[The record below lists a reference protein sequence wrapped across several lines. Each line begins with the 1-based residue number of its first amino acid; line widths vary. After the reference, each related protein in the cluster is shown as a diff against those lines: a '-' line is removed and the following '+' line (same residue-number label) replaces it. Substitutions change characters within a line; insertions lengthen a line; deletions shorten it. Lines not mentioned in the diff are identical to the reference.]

1 MKKRKLQ
8 SNSSSSLMKDEA
20 RAVNA
25 LLSMDRTSRLLT
37 MALSMPQV
45 QNLFRKITKR
55 KQVLCLHDKFD
66 IWKYQTIAWTEEK
79 RIKKHI
85 QSLKAVIIQCCAR
98 KYLARKKT
106 NLKRTERMIKVEK
119 VRIVSCIKMQC
130 MIRKYFARR
139 KVALVREHKRK
150 TNVNYCALRIQ
161 KVFRGYLGRGI
172 IILMHR
178 QKLIRL
184 LRNWANGITMN
195 LLHISGID

>member
-1 MKKRKLQ
+1 
-8 SNSSSSLMKDEA
+8 MKDEA

-25 LLSMDRTSRLLT
+25 LLSMDRTSRLVT
-37 MALSMPQV
+37 MALSMPQI
-45 QNLFRKITKR
+45 QNLFRKLTKR
-55 KQVLCLHDKFD
+55 KQVLCLHDKFE
-66 IWKYQTIAWTEEK
+66 IWKYQTTAWTEEK
-79 RIKKHI
+79 RVKRHI

-98 KYLARKKT
+98 KYLARKKV
-106 NLKRTERMIKVEK
+106 NLKRIERIIKVEK
-119 VRIVSCIKMQC
+119 IRNVSCTKIQC

-139 KVALVREHKRK
+139 KVALIREHRWK
-150 TNVNYCALRIQ
+150 TNVSYCAVQIQ

-195 LLHISGID
+195 LLHISGKELKNCYFSFCLF